1 MSRSAEVLARLPQ
14 KLLKNGLVRLSTSPH
29 GSPTPAASERRG
41 EDWDQ
46 ALESGLLEGGVVELS
61 IGGGVALGTSLA
73 LSVCRHAQE
82 QALLREGHNVWCAF
96 IDPRGSL
103 YAPGVA
109 AAGVDLS
116 RLLVLHPDES
126 SLSRVALRLVE
137 ARHFSVVVIDT
148 LGVPGAS
155 LDTELVRWVQVVRRL
170 ERALHLSSSTVILL
184 TDQYAKRPLP
194 LPVTKRY
201 ELVRTSNHD
210 LAVRVARDAK
220 AQCGLASQ
228 FSVRKVLRR
237 KERSL
242 HIAGENRVVE
252 TGGNYA

>member
-1 MSRSAEVLARLPQ
+1 MNRSAEVLARLPQ
-14 KLLKNGLVRLSTSPH
+14 KFLQNGLVRLSTSPAW
-29 GSPTPAASERRG
+29 PAAAAPELEG

-46 ALESGLLEGGVVELS
+46 VLASGQLQGGVVELS
-61 IGGGVALGTSLA
+61 IGGGMALGTSLA

-82 QALLREGHNVWCAF
+82 QAVARDGQRAWCAF

-109 AAGVDLS
+109 ASGVELS

-126 SLSRVALRLVE
+126 SVSRVALRLVE
-137 ARHFSVVVIDT
+137 ARNFAVVVIDT

-155 LDTELVRWVQVVRRL
+155 VDTELARWVQVTRRL
-170 ERALHLSSSTVILL
+170 QQAVQMSQSTVVLL
-184 TDQYAKRPLP
+184 TDQHAKRPLP

-201 ELVRTSNHD
+201 ELVRKSNHD
-210 LAVRVARDAK
+210 LMVRVARDAK
-220 AQCGLASQ
+220 AQHLFASQ

-237 KERSL
+237 GERSL
-242 HIAGENRVVE
+242 HITADNR
-252 TGGNYA
+252 G